1 MPATE
6 QMRRVEVG
14 GAPPYS
20 VDVGSGLLSRLRVPH
35 QQVALI
41 YPADLPTSFVAQVQA
56 ALSPTV
62 MIEVPARDDCKT
74 LAVLSGVLSKLAQA
88 NLTRACAVVGLGGG
102 AVTDLAG
109 FAAASYLRGVAYYSV
124 PTTLLG
130 MVDAAVGGKTGVNL
144 PEGKNLVGAFWPPR
158 HVWAD
163 VATLAT
169 LPPATFREGAA
180 EAYKH
185 GLIADPSLLS
195 RVLSPDFA
203 PGQATLPH
211 TIADA
216 IAVKAGVVTRD
227 LTEQNERAYLNF
239 GHTLAHALEAVTHQA
254 VPHGE
259 AVGYGMHYAA
269 LLSRELGG
277 DDLTSHTLAFLAYQQ
292 PQPLPPLH
300 FEEVWPYM
308 ARDKKADAEGVRF
321 VLLHGLA
328 QPYLGRVPEA
338 VLRGAFE
345 RWVNEVSGN
354 RFAHSTPSALPPG
367 ESQPP
372 SSRGRS

>member
-1 MPATE
+1 
-6 QMRRVEVG
+6 MRSIEVG
-14 GAPPYS
+14 GAQSYS
-20 VDVGSGLLSRLRVPH
+20 VEVGSGLLPRLSVPH
-35 QQVALI
+35 KQVALI
-41 YPADLPTSFVAQVQA
+41 YPADLPAQFVEQVQA
-56 ALSPTV
+56 ALSPIV
-62 MIEVPARDDCKT
+62 MVEVPARDGCKT
-74 LAVLSGVLSKLAQA
+74 LAVLSGVLSRLAQA

-158 HVWAD
+158 QVWAD
-163 VATLAT
+163 VDTLAT

-185 GLIADPSLLS
+185 GLIADPSLLA

-203 PGQATLPH
+203 PGQTSLLH

-227 LTEQNERAYLNF
+227 LTEQGERAHLNF

-254 VPHGE
+254 ATHGE

-269 LLSRELGG
+269 LLSREMGG
-277 DDLTSHTLAFLAYQQ
+277 QDLAPHTLAFLKYQQ
-292 PQPLPPLH
+292 PKALPTLS
-300 FEEVWPYM
+300 FEDVWPYM

-321 VLLHGLA
+321 VLLHDLA
-328 QPYLGRVPEA
+328 RPYLARVPST

-345 RWVNEVSGN
+345 AWVEDVRS
-354 RFAHSTPSALPPG
+354 SA
-367 ESQPP
+367 
-372 SSRGRS
+372 